1 MLHSDR
7 FLAKGEINRR
17 VKRRPKFTSGP
28 RSVMAPVWNQT
39 DFPWRFYYFLIACLR
54 GRMNG
59 SVLYETCMG
68 FRLGMMTL
76 YKIYIYIYYCL
87 WIQRSFVHINP
98 LLFYGDR
105 SCFGWNYKLWKH
117 CDFSMEK
124 LKESSLRFIR
134 YFYTK
139 FLSFLFSS
147 FLFFSFLFFFFLLI
161 NIINLV
167 FKFLIYI
174 NFIFFHIC
182 NSFSNMRYV
191 HN

>member
-1 MLHSDR
+1 MKIRLLYHLLIHHWWYKKKKIFGFIQRGPAKTDSILIPVLHSDR

-76 YKIYIYIYYCL
+76 YKIYIYI
-87 WIQRSFVHINP
+87 
-98 LLFYGDR
+98 LLFMDP
-105 SCFGWNYKLWKH
+105 KI
-117 CDFSMEK
+117 
-124 LKESSLRFIR
+124 IR
-134 YFYTK
+134 TY
-139 FLSFLFSS
+139 
-147 FLFFSFLFFFFLLI
+147 
-161 NIINLV
+161 
-167 FKFLIYI
+167 
-174 NFIFFHIC
+174 
-182 NSFSNMRYV
+182 
-191 HN
+191 